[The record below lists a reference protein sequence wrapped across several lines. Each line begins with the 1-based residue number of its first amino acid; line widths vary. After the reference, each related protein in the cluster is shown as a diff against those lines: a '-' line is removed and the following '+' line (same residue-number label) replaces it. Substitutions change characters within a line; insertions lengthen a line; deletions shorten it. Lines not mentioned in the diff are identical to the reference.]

1 MKTIVRNKRSP
12 RKYTPLKDVVI
23 TDDAGMVWATVGV
36 RDGRISIDHLDGVD
50 IWTNKLNGMGDYLIG
65 DDAQGY
71 RYGSCPKCGPG
82 GSSAPKTFDQRTK
95 KVKCSKCGHTWEL
108 KRR

>member
-50 IWTNKLNGMGDYLIG
+50 IWTNKLNGMGDYTI
-65 DDAQGY
+65 DSIDPVSY
-71 RYGSCPKCGPG
+71 RYGSCPG
-82 GSSAPKTFDQRTK
+82 GHGFKPVVFDQKTK
-95 KVKCSKCGHTWEL
+95 KVACSECGHTWSLE
-108 KRR
+108 K